1 MKFLWLALLAA
12 FSLSVMA
19 GKPTKEQVTSEPAM
33 QGTDACDFT
42 IDQKGA
48 KRQQQSAQKQQECR
62 TFNESRSNNLRDAG
76 NTKAGSTVQKPGDAG
91 TAASAPG
98 VPSNHAATGAK
109 R

>member
-1 MKFLWLALLAA
+1 MKYLWLAILAA

-19 GKPTKEQVTSEPAM
+19 GKPTKEQATREPAL
-33 QGTDACDFT
+33 QGADACDFT
-42 IDQKGA
+42 IDQKGT

-76 NTKAGSTVQKPGDAG
+76 NTKAGSTVRRPGDAG
-91 TAASAPG
+91 TAVSGPG
-98 VPSNHAATGAK
+98 VPGNHATDAT